1 MTEIHGAC
9 ADGFEVV
16 RDHFADNFDKG
27 LEQGASV
34 AVTVDGDPVVDLW
47 AGHADEHGR
56 PWERDTLSQGFLQ
69 GEIVRRVTG
78 RSIGTFFREEV
89 AGPLGADFHIGLP
102 DRAAA

>member
-34 AVTVDGDPVVDLW
+34 AVTVDGDPV
-47 AGHADEHGR
+47 
-56 PWERDTLSQGFLQ
+56 
-69 GEIVRRVTG
+69 
-78 RSIGTFFREEV
+78 
-89 AGPLGADFHIGLP
+89 LP